1 MKKVLILQ
9 HVWENSTGFVGEI
22 LRQHAIAYD
31 LIHVETEPI
40 PNPSAFDAVI
50 AFGGSQ
56 HVYEEHKY
64 PYFTQ
69 EKVMIRKV
77 LEQDIPYLGICLG
90 GQLLAEVLE
99 QGAVR
104 QHTMKEFGFYDI
116 ALTEDGKK
124 DRLYAG
130 LPGYQKV
137 FHWHED
143 VFDLP
148 AGATLLA
155 TNDYAKNQAFR
166 YRNAYGLQ
174 YHIEIDP
181 AMLDTWLYHP
191 DLQPKSTDPQEI
203 EAYKTIEHTRDQH
216 FPLYREHTSIMFG
229 NFLKICELI

>member
-1 MKKVLILQ
+1 MRKVLILQ
-9 HVWENSTGFVGEI
+9 HVWENSTGYVGEI
-22 LRQHAIAYD
+22 LRKHAIAYD
-31 LIHVETEPI
+31 LVNVEIEPV
-40 PNPSAFDAVI
+40 PDPGAYEAVI

-56 HVYEEHKY
+56 HVYDEHKH

-69 EKVMIRKV
+69 EKAMIHQAV
-77 LEQDIPYLGICLG
+77 EQDIPYLGICLG
-90 GQLLAEVLE
+90 GQLLADVLE
-99 QGAVR
+99 KGTVR
-104 QHTMKEFGFYDI
+104 RHTMKEIGFYDI
-116 ALTEDGKK
+116 ALTEEGKK

-148 AGATLLA
+148 PGATLLA
-155 TNDYAKNQAFR
+155 TNEYAKNQAFR

-181 AMLDTWLYHP
+181 EMLDTWLYHP
-191 DLQPKSTDPQEI
+191 DLQPESSERQEI
-203 EAYKTIEHTRDQH
+203 EAFQTIEHTRDQH
-216 FPLYREHTSIMFG
+216 FPLYQEHTSIMFE